1 MSEEFLEGLDKRLD
15 RSSLVITLIA
25 VPIVFILY
33 SAKAALSI
41 AAGAGL
47 SYINFHWLKQAVD
60 FVVLQGAQGNR
71 APRVLLRFVGRYAL
85 IALFLYVTIRSSALD
100 LVFVL
105 AGLLVYVAAILIEC
119 VSEVG
124 RVLIKDYRD
133 ARRATKNS

>member
-1 MSEEFLEGLDKRLD
+1 MTDDTFEGLDRRLN
-15 RSSLVITLIA
+15 RSSLILTLIA
-25 VPIVFILY
+25 VPIVFFIY
-33 SAKAALSI
+33 SFKAALSI
-41 AAGAGL
+41 TGGAGL

-71 APRVLLRFVGRYAL
+71 APRVLMKFVGRYAL

-100 LVFVL
+100 PVFVL

-124 RVLIKDYRD
+124 RVLIRDYRNG
-133 ARRATKNS
+133 RTTSNS